1 MNRNL
6 SRRRTAFSLAL
17 AMLALACMVP
27 FAIGVFAAEGEADY
41 VAPLAMWLTLLPPMP
56 LVNAMMRIT

>member
-6 SRRRTAFSLAL
+6 FRRRTAFSLAL

-27 FAIGVFAAEGEADY
+27 FAVYSPQRGKQTMSH
-41 VAPLAMWLTLLPPMP
+41 LAMWLILLPPMP